1 MILWKIQKNI
11 IWKIRY
17 WERRYLYLI
26 TLQNEQ
32 KDELNKNLL
41 DFSISQ
47 NDLVQRQEACCIF
60 YNKNEYYQKYN
71 LLLS

>member
-11 IWKIRY
+11 ILKIKY
-17 WERRYLYLI
+17 WEHRYLCRI

-32 KDELNKNLL
+32 KDELNKSLL
-41 DFSISQ
+41 DFSILQ
-47 NDLVQRQEACCIF
+47 NDLVQKQETCYIF
-60 YNKNEYYQKYN
+60 YNKNEYYQKYS